1 MLQFDHTRPA
11 APEDGATVAV
21 LLHGRGSHRGD
32 LQALRPLIPPDWGL
46 VTPQAP
52 HAGHP
57 WGYGPGWAWYKYVEE
72 DRLVEETLAHS
83 LSALETFLD
92 QLPELLDFEPGR
104 IVLGGF
110 SQGGTTSMAIAI
122 SRPDMVAAVIN
133 FSGFLA
139 DSVEVPFS
147 ALSPGTPPIF
157 WGHGLRDPNIPH
169 ELAVKGRQRL
179 NAAGMRLTAHDY
191 DIGHWIAPEE
201 AEAAVTF
208 VESL

>member
-1 MLQFDHTRPA
+1 M
-11 APEDGATVAV
+11 AV

-32 LQALRPLIPPDWGL
+32 LQALRPLIPPEWAL

-52 HAGHP
+52 HAGHL
-57 WGYGPGWAWYKYVEE
+57 WDYGPGWAWYKYVEK
-72 DRLVEETLAHS
+72 DRLVEETLVHS
-83 LSALETFLD
+83 LSALEAFLD
-92 QLPELLDFEPGR
+92 HLPVLLDFQPGR

-110 SQGGTTSMAIAI
+110 SQGGTTSMALAI
-122 SRPDMVAAVIN
+122 SRPGRVAAAIN

-139 DSVEVPFS
+139 ESVEVPFS
-147 ALSPGTPPIF
+147 ALSHGTPPIF

-169 ELAVKGRQRL
+169 TLAGRGRQRL
-179 NAAGMRLTAHDY
+179 DAAGLRLDAHDY

-201 AEAAVTF
+201 VRDAVAF